1 MRSAALLRSSIR
13 SLLACGLTC
22 GVSCAGPLLAAATV
36 QPFSGDALSAPG
48 LTFVAGAVQIGGTLL
63 ALNDCNSLMV
73 GAAQTQEWPQSRI
86 GVWLIDGSFL
96 PVATIGADP
105 AQDDAIQVDGPLGV
119 MSLPLAKILGW
130 GPELPAMDDQNN
142 DRVVVAAG
150 PLVGRIQGITAGQL
164 KILSALSTAP
174 LSLSVKDIAALRLA
188 VSLRKPTG
196 IVLSA
201 LTDPNRPPL
210 YLHPAAGLPLAC
222 IPGVATQ
229 DALTHV
235 SLRVEGGRR
244 TYLSALT
251 PASVA
256 EEGAFGVVWHWK
268 ADTDLAGGPL
278 RLGGVRYAHGLSVH
292 SKATLSWTLG
302 KGYVRLHALAGIAD
316 LVAPEGDCAAALLG
330 DGHPLWS
337 KASIKGSD
345 KPLTIDLDLSGV
357 AVLTLTV
364 DFGARYD
371 IGDHFTLADCW
382 LLKVK

>member
-1 MRSAALLRSSIR
+1 MRSAALLRSSFR
-13 SLLACGLTC
+13 SLLTGGLAL
-22 GVSCAGPLLAAATV
+22 VSPLLMAATV

-48 LTFVAGAVQIGGTLL
+48 LTFVGGAVQIGG
-63 ALNDCNSLMV
+63 ALVALKDCNSLTL
-73 GAAQTQEWPQSRI
+73 GAAQAQEWPQSRL

-96 PVATIGADP
+96 PVTTIGADP

-150 PLVGRIQGITAGQL
+150 PLLGRIQGITAGQL
-164 KILSALSTAP
+164 KILSPLSTAP
-174 LSLSVKDIAALRLA
+174 LSLSVKDVAALRLA
-188 VSLRKPTG
+188 VATRKPTG

-201 LTDPNRPPL
+201 ITDPNRPPL
-210 YLHPAAGLPLAC
+210 YVHPAPGLPLAC

-229 DALTHV
+229 DALTHL

-244 TYLSALT
+244 IYLSALT
-251 PASVA
+251 PDSVA

-278 RLGGVRYAHGLSVH
+278 RLGGVRYAHGLSW
-292 SKATLSWTLG
+292 ALG
-302 KGYVRLHALAGIAD
+302 KGYVHLHTLAGIAD
-316 LVAPEGDCAAALLG
+316 LVAPEGDCSAELLG
-330 DGHPLWS
+330 DGRSLWS
-337 KASIKGSD
+337 KSSVKGSD
-345 KPLTIDLDLSGV
+345 KPLTIDVDLSGV
-357 AVLTLTV
+357 SQLTVKV